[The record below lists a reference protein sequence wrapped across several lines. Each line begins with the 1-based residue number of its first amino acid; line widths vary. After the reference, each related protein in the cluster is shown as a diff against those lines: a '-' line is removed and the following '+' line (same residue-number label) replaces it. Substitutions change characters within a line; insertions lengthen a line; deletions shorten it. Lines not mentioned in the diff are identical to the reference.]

1 MLERLWEEARGS
13 SSVGERINLG
23 FVECSFEKACLEAC
37 HVMFTKSI
45 SHNWTGTLSPHHSG
59 IHCKQTQCICQV
71 ANEVFLIIVVI
82 FIL

>member
-23 FVECSFEKACLEAC
+23 FVERSFEKACLEAY
-37 HVMFTKSI
+37 HVVFTESI

-59 IHCKQTQCICQV
+59 IHCRQNQYMCQM
-71 ANEVFLIIVVI
+71 ANEVFLIIFVI